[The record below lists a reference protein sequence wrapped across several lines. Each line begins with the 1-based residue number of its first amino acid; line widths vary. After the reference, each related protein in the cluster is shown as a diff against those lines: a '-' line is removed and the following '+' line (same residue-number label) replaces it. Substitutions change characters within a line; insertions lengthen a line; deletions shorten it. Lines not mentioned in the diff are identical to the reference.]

1 MRAQY
6 LSQKKATSRR
16 TSPEHGERPRLRRER
31 VVASRVA
38 SPKAWMSKRGTPTV
52 CRECAP
58 LSAPGWHRHGH
69 TAVERSL
76 VALCPPRGDGKDVP
90 VRGGGLTPLG
100 EGRGEQPS
108 RCPQGGGVSHTY
120 ILNRCFSKKKKR
132 SIQEHVP
139 VPLPCYNFFSV
150 SHLDLVRCRGLLQRV
165 HQRMDGERDPCTPDL
180 DTRGLPKNDGRCVP
194 LQDAGSPWH
203 TDPRLL
209 LIPA

>member
-1 MRAQY
+1 MEKGQGCVE
-6 LSQKKATSRR
+6 SGSW
-16 TSPEHGERPRLRRER
+16 PRGWRL
-31 VVASRVA
+31 
-38 SPKAWMSKRGTPTV
+38 PKRGCPKGA
-52 CRECAP
+52 RQPCAESAHRSP
-58 LSAPGWHRHGH
+58 RPDGTGMAILLSNALSLLCALPGGTGR
-69 TAVERSL
+69 TCQFA
-76 VALCPPRGDGKDVP
+76 
-90 VRGGGLTPLG
+90 GGGLTPLG